1 DRYEIVQVS
10 AGSEEKGKCE
20 ATVMKDTDDQCACG
34 GSLFHK
40 RRGRSKRPRR
50 RDFAYAHYN
59 GKLNQTYTTSQSVR
73 SNFESNGG
81 LIAND
86 HGGLI
91 AVKEKCGET
100 NMTAK
105 DFFIH
110 STASVH
116 QSEPIKGET
125 LVEDAIYVG
134 SMEDVTNTEVS
145 PAIISAGPCSESK
158 DGLNAEICTELFQVS
173 ANSEQVKECEE
184 IDIRN
189 EDVSDHDSISSHPSV
204 VCKEHTLVEDANTA
218 RAIKGEHDIVLS
230 SECLKKI
237 NICNTEHSQMGLLP
251 CKDLVDVC
259 NTEHPSMGLLPG
271 DDSQY
276 IIQFGSIIARTSIK
290 NGIINAYA
298 DIDRIGNRGFR
309 NVIRHDSDDL
319 QKTGSNEFSTGIKNV
334 FGNAIT
340 ARKSFDKS
348 APRNE
353 MIMCTIESFSFESTC
368 TSAEEKGPSTALF
381 EADGD
386 EEEADVKDEQEE
398 GLDGLKLS
406 LQAHRSLLAALEAE
420 LEIERNA
427 AAVATNEAMAMISR
441 LQEEKAAMQMEVAHL
456 QRMSGERAD
465 YDEQTMAIL
474 KEILVRRETE
484 NMVLEKE
491 VELYREK
498 LLAGSSDDPNSV
510 WLEEAESP
518 ALRPPCRP
526 LLLIGQDT
534 ESHSPLRASRN
545 RGDPWTPPGA
555 PNVEFKELITVSE
568 FQNSNKRSRDLPTR
582 VTTTPFNHFDDISR
596 TEGGLYEP
604 HDTDQHAK
612 KMGKCSSLTD
622 DKTFSAPESPCMIT
636 KDLQELPGEKD
647 LKSGKPS
654 TTLADECHPL
664 AFNSGKKWATSSLTE
679 SCGAQSK
686 CGIRSEGGGE
696 VEGGCGGFAPI
707 YDVYEVHTAFNRSPP
722 CIEES
727 NPLEVSESLTT
738 PQKELQPRPSKH
750 ITEFPPR
757 FVTMTKLIA
766 PEDIPS
772 TPTSVVQAAGR
783 VENPFYT
790 EDPCEHHDL
799 RFLSFV
805 SRDER
810 RADLEEIKQLSM
822 RLNALEE
829 DRHLLRETVQ
839 SFKHRDAELGM
850 LQEISKHLQE
860 LQMVSFAGFSER
872 AFSEGALV
880 TSPSRT
886 CPLKKRR
893 YCSGLGQAQ
902 TLLQQQKNS
911 SMQPQ

>member
-1 DRYEIVQVS
+1 
-10 AGSEEKGKCE
+10 
-20 ATVMKDTDDQCACG
+20 
-34 GSLFHK
+34 
-40 RRGRSKRPRR
+40 
-50 RDFAYAHYN
+50 
-59 GKLNQTYTTSQSVR
+59 
-73 SNFESNGG
+73 
-81 LIAND
+81 
-86 HGGLI
+86 
-91 AVKEKCGET
+91 
-100 NMTAK
+100 
-105 DFFIH
+105 
-110 STASVH
+110 
-116 QSEPIKGET
+116 
-125 LVEDAIYVG
+125 
-134 SMEDVTNTEVS
+134 MEDVINTEAS

-158 DGLNAEICTELFQVS
+158 DGLNAEICSKLFQVS
-173 ANSEQVKECEE
+173 ANSEQVKECED

-189 EDVSDHDSISSHPSV
+189 EDVSDYDSISSHPTV

-218 RAIKGEHDIVLS
+218 HAIKGEHDMVLS
-230 SECLKKI
+230 PECLNKI
-237 NICNTEHSQMGLLP
+237 NICNTEHSNMGLLP

-271 DDSQY
+271 DDRQY
-276 IIQFGSIIARTSIK
+276 IIQFGSIIARASIK
-290 NGIINAYA
+290 NGIINNTYA
-298 DIDRIGNRGFR
+298 DIDRIGNRGFG
-309 NVIRHDSDDL
+309 HDSNDL
-319 QKTGSNEFSTGIKNV
+319 QKTGSNEFLTDINNV
-334 FGNAIT
+334 FGNAIA
-340 ARKSFDKS
+340 ARKSFDES
-348 APRNE
+348 ASRNE
-353 MIMCTIESFSFESTC
+353 TIMCTIESFSFESTC
-368 TSAEEKGPSTALF
+368 TSAEEKVPSTAPF

-406 LQAHRSLLAALEAE
+406 LQAQMSLLAALEAE
-420 LEIERNA
+420 LENERNA

-465 YDEQTMAIL
+465 YDEQAMAIL

-510 WLEEAESP
+510 WLEEAEIP
-518 ALRPPCRP
+518 ALRSPCRPPCRP

-534 ESHSPLRASRN
+534 ESHSPLRATRN

-555 PNVEFKELITVSE
+555 PNVEFKELLTVSE
-568 FQNSNKRSRDLPTR
+568 FQNSNKRSRDFPTR
-582 VTTTPFNHFDDISR
+582 VMTTPFNHFDDISH

-604 HDTDQHAK
+604 HDTYQHPK
-612 KMGKCSSLTD
+612 KMGKCSSFTD
-622 DKTFSAPESPCMIT
+622 DENFSASESPWVIT
-636 KDLQELPGEKD
+636 NDLQELPGEKD
-647 LKSGKPS
+647 LKSGKPL
-654 TTLADECHPL
+654 TTLADKGQPL

-696 VEGGCGGFAPI
+696 VEGGCGPI
-707 YDVYEVHTAFNRSPP
+707 YDVYEVHPAFNRSPP
-722 CIEES
+722 CIEE
-727 NPLEVSESLTT
+727 NDPLDVSESLTT
-738 PQKELQPRPSKH
+738 QQKELQPRTSKH
-750 ITEFPPR
+750 ITEFPSR

-766 PEDIPS
+766 SEDIPS
-772 TPTSVVQAAGR
+772 IPTSVVQAAGR
-783 VENPFYT
+783 VEKPFYT

-810 RADLEEIKQLSM
+810 RADLEEIKQLAM

-886 CPLKKRR
+886 RPLKKRR

-902 TLLQQQKNS
+902 TLLQQQKS
-911 SMQPQ
+911 V